1 MSEQLRLFTKVLARI
16 AGSDGMSP
24 LAKHVSSIEARAG
37 RIRVRADADLGSLF
51 AGLPV
56 DVVPDREPE
65 PLTPSEEADWLALLY
80 DLFAHADPLSD
91 FGRQLAYVSVS
102 RKQDKAVVRVT
113 DGRDVGTYELVLSE
127 LFDGAPDDL
136 ALDFLAEFPDRS
148 G

>member
-1 MSEQLRLFTKVLARI
+1 MSEQLELFTEVLARI

-24 LAKHVSSIEARAG
+24 LAKHVSSIEAREG

-56 DVVPDREPE
+56 DVVPEREPE
-65 PLTPSEEADWLALLY
+65 PLEPGGEADWLAFLY
-80 DLFAHADPLSD
+80 DLFAHVDPMSYL
-91 FGRQLAYVSVS
+91 GRRLTYVSVS